1 MNHQTSITQ
10 TLVLLWSYIWAR
22 RRGQFWCL
30 LGLMVFVSFAEVL
43 SIGSSLPFLAALA
56 APNLLFESPRL
67 HQILQYLNFNEPS
80 QLILPMTIFF
90 GGAALFAGVM
100 RLILLWASTRLS
112 FAIGAELS
120 SDIYRRTLY
129 QSYSTHCLRNS
140 SELINGITTKSHDV
154 IYGVIMPAMTLIGSS
169 VMLIAIL
176 IALLSVDP
184 IVALIVFG
192 GFGLLYGLIIKLTQS
207 RLLVNSVK
215 IARNSTQ
222 VIKSLQEGLG
232 GIRDILIDGN
242 QNVYCN
248 IYRDADLPLRRAQG
262 NNLFINQSP
271 RYGIETLGM
280 IAIAC
285 LAYMLCRR
293 VGGINE
299 VMPFLG
305 FLALGAQR
313 LLPVLQQTYSSWV
326 SVRSHQIS
334 LQDILG
340 LLEQPLPHY
349 ANDSSSPRIL
359 FKNNITLRQLS
370 FRYGSNAS
378 WVLKDINITINK
390 GDRVGFIGK
399 TGSGKS
405 TLLDIVMGLLEPSCG
420 VMEIDGAIINS
431 ENRRSWQSHIA
442 HVPQVI
448 YLADSSIEEN
458 IAFGVPKSQID
469 SEKVKYVAKQAE
481 IASMIEGWN
490 DQYKTIVGER
500 GIRLSGGQR
509 QRIGIARAL
518 YKNADVIIFDEA
530 TSALDNETE
539 QSVMH
544 SIDALSSEL
553 TVLIIA
559 HRIST
564 LKGCDRIIELDNGG
578 VRRDADYHEIALNTP

>member
-10 TLVLLWSYIWAR
+10 TLVLLWSYIGAR

-285 LAYMLCRR
+285 LAYMLSRR

-313 LLPVLQQTYSSWV
+313 LLPVLQQTYSSWI